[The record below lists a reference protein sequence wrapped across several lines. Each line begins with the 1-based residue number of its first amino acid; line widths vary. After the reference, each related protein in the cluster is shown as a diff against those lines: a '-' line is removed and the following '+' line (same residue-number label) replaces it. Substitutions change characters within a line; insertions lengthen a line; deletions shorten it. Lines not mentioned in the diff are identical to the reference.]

1 MSFDW
6 PSYDSEWRKR
16 YILRLLLMFV
26 EMGGALEV
34 FVHWGEKGGGGQMTY
49 LGKGLPRRYVFS
61 SKIVTF
67 FGPPAV
73 AGRVL

>member
-26 EMGGALEV
+26 EAGGALEV
-34 FVHWGEKGGGGQMTY
+34 FVHWGEGGGAND
-49 LGKGLPRRYVFS
+49 LPVEGF
-61 SKIVTF
+61 T
-67 FGPPAV
+67 
-73 AGRVL
+73 